1 MSHLGND
8 QAKER
13 WYEEALDWW
22 HKEATESG
30 LMTNETMAEA
40 YVQWKMDRD
49 GHGDP
54 ELFML
59 HIGGF
64 KIFEGKL

>member
-40 YVQWKMDRD
+40 YVQW
-49 GHGDP
+49 
-54 ELFML
+54 
-59 HIGGF
+59 
-64 KIFEGKL
+64 

>member
-13 WYEEALDWW
+13 WFQEAID
-22 HKEATESG
+22 SG
-30 LMTNETMAEA
+30 MMTNETMAEA
-40 YVQWKMDRD
+40 YVEWKMDRD

-64 KIFEGKL
+64 RIFEGKL